1 MAKCNQCG
9 AMNDVASE
17 FCQNCGASLLTT
29 SLSPREQV
37 EPQKVLLNKTLPP
50 REQVAP
56 QNGLLSKIEQS
67 IYFRIAR
74 GFAWFLLVFSLL
86 SFVGAGFIAVGTA
99 REYFKGQE
107 TVSTDDVKVAIATS
121 KANRTRG
128 AEGQPTQETQLDP
141 KAEGMLATEIAE
153 LFNLLSAEDQ
163 KTVGGKEQFRKSML
177 EMAAEVKGTN
187 NAYEQIE
194 SIREVK
200 KVVREFLPQSERLD
214 AIKAFFGLK
223 INSMKLA
230 ESRKAA
236 ARAELMYSGGAM
248 FSAAAIITLLTMVL
262 VLLAIDR
269 NTRKA

>member
-1 MAKCNQCG
+1 MTKCNKCG

-17 FCQNCGASLLTT
+17 FCQSCGTSTT
-29 SLSPREQV
+29 S
-37 EPQKVLLNKTLPP
+37 LPP

-74 GFAWFLLVFSLL
+74 GFAWFLLVLSLIG
-86 SFVGAGFIAVGTA
+86 FVGAGFIAAGAA

-107 TVSTDDVKVAIATS
+107 TVSMADVKVAIATS
-121 KANRTRG
+121 KANRSNRAKGEATPE
-128 AEGQPTQETQLDP
+128 AQLDP
-141 KAEGMLATEIAE
+141 KAEGSLATEIAE
-153 LFNLLSAEDQ
+153 LFNLLSVEDQ
-163 KTVGGKEQFRKSML
+163 QTVGGKEIFRKQML
-177 EMAAEVKGTN
+177 EMATEVKGTN

-200 KVVREFLPQSERLD
+200 KFVREFLPQSERLL
-214 AIKAFFGLK
+214 AIQFFIGLRTDSVK
-223 INSMKLA
+223 KA
-230 ESRKAA
+230 ESRKAE
-236 ARAELMYSGGAM
+236 ARANLMYSGGAV